1 MPKTLLNHDV
11 CALAFDGMP
20 LFEFSIAVELFG
32 LERPEM
38 GPDWYRF
45 QVVNVEDGPCRTTAG
60 LSLAATGPRAWLDTA
75 GTLIIPGWPLDKP
88 ISDDLVALIQRAYAR
103 GARIVTICSG
113 AFVLATAGLLKGRR
127 ATTHWKYV
135 EHVKCHWPEVEL
147 VPDVLYIDEG
157 QILTSAGSAAGIDL
171 CLHVI
176 RRDFGPEAAN
186 KVARRLVVPPHR
198 DGGQAQY
205 IQRSVPI
212 EYERNRLGPLLDYLR
227 ECLDQPHTVAQLARR
242 AGMSERTFLRRF
254 EEATGT
260 TPAKWLMQVRLQT
273 ARDLLEATT
282 DSIDLI
288 AHTCG
293 FGSAANFRHHFREQL
308 STTPTA
314 YRQTFQRLAPAVA
327 CAPSPD
333 LAEAGYAYRS

>member
-1 MPKTLLNHDV
+1 MPNAFPNRDV

-45 QVVNVEDGPCRTTAG
+45 HVVSFDGGPCRTTAG
-60 LSLAATGPRAWLDTA
+60 LSVTATAPREWLETA
-75 GTLIIPGWPLDKP
+75 GTIIIPGWPMDKP
-88 ISDDLVALIQRAYAR
+88 IPDTLIELMQRAHDR

-113 AFVLATAGLLKGRR
+113 AFVLAAAGLLKGRR

-135 EHVKCHWPEVEL
+135 DYVACTWPDVQL

-171 CLHVI
+171 CLHLI

-205 IQRSVPI
+205 IPKSVPI
-212 EYERNRLGPLLDYLR
+212 EYERNRLGPLLDHMR
-227 ECLDQPHTVAQLARR
+227 ERLDEPHTVAQLARR

-260 TPAKWLMQVRLQT
+260 TPSKWLMQIRLQT
-273 ARDLLEATT
+273 ARDLLEATP
-282 DSIDLI
+282 DSVDLI
-288 AHTCG
+288 AQTCG
-293 FGSAANFRHHFREQL
+293 FGSAANFRHHFRENL

-314 YRQTFQRLAPAVA
+314 YRQTFQRNSVLF
-327 CAPSPD
+327 
-333 LAEAGYAYRS
+333 